1 MTIHSTAERL
11 ELLQSMAIFG
21 GLKTEALKLILGES
35 DRKSFSK
42 GAYFFRE
49 GDPGE
54 NIYLIEQGTAIVERL
69 WEDQPIV
76 LARVGASDC
85 FGEMSLIDFQR
96 RFASVRAETD
106 CQVIEIPFGALGML
120 CKRDVQQYSMVMMNL
135 GREVSR
141 RLRVAGDRLFRFQQE
156 TGRQWFDEEL
166 TGET

>member
-1 MTIHSTAERL
+1 MTIQSTVERL
-11 ELLQSMAIFG
+11 QLLQSMAMFG
-21 GLKTEALKLILGES
+21 GLKTETLRLVLAQSE
-35 DRKSFSK
+35 RKTFSA

-69 WEDQPIV
+69 WEEKPIV
-76 LARVGASDC
+76 LARVGETDC

-106 CQVIEIPFGALGML
+106 CQVIEIPFGALAML
-120 CKRDVQQYSMVMMNL
+120 CKHDVQQYSMVMMNL